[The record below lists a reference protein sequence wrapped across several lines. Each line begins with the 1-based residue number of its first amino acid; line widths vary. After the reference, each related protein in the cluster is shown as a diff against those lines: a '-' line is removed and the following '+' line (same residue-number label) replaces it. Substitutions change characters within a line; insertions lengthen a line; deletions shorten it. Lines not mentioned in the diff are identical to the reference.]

1 MKYLLKN
8 TLVIMLLATN
18 NIFAQEILVDD
29 FTNQI
34 IHENFYEK
42 TDVFPIQKSGENFFI
57 IDDNEYLVSRNNSN
71 SEYAII
77 LESDIISNLFLKT
90 SFRLGPSK
98 NKEASIGVI
107 IKADIEF
114 NRAIILEI
122 NRKGEYRIKELS
134 NNKYIFLTGKT
145 RKNGWVRNKS
155 INKENLHNEIEVR
168 NKKNNLNFIINGNLI
183 STLELKR
190 FNKGYCGLLIGA
202 DTKARIKYYYLN
214 SNGNEKILEKKTKAN
229 NKIEQE
235 LIDDKKTFKNSEEI
249 NDIKNENRYLKES
262 LKSIEAIKLIN
273 SELEQGNIQLK
284 KINKESKT
292 KINDLENNINLK
304 DSEFD
309 KQLNIKTKKIQDVK
323 KSNSEIL
330 EKNNSLNLEITNIK
344 EEIKNLQDKLEKTSS
359 SLSISQEKLKGTNN
373 KLVDLN
379 ANYQKLLEKITSKNS
394 QIKSVNNDLKN
405 TKKSLETL
413 KNNNLNEKNLLIDN
427 KNNLEEKL
435 KETKKNL
442 VDINTNYQK
451 LLEKITSKNS
461 QIKSVNND
469 LKNTKKSL
477 ETLKNNNLNE
487 KNLLIDNKNKL
498 EIKLKNDIKKIVT
511 QKDVLVKTID
521 EFKKIIQTLKN
532 DIITLGNTINNNN
545 NAISASTKTIIN
557 LKEKNSKLLDSE
569 KINNKIILDQNL
581 KINTQENINNNLKEI
596 FVYKDFELNGI
607 KPSSLI
613 AEKVGFLKAQE
624 EIVEKDSI
632 YSIQLGVFT
641 TTVNIFNDIEDVF
654 MLPYNNSYK
663 YYCGEY
669 FNLTE
674 VNRRKNALI
683 VLGIKNIQTVKIL
696 K

>member
-134 NNKYIFLTGKT
+134 NDKYIFLTGKT

-190 FNKGYCGLLIGA
+190 FNKGYCGLLVGA

-498 EIKLKNDIKKIVT
+498 EIKLKKDIKKIVT

>member
-1 MKYLLKN
+1 
-8 TLVIMLLATN
+8 MLLATN

-98 NKEASIGVI
+98 NKEASIGII

-134 NNKYIFLTGKT
+134 NDKYIFLTGKT

-262 LKSIEAIKLIN
+262 LKSIQAIKLIN

-394 QIKSVNNDLKN
+394 QIN
-405 TKKSLETL
+405 
-413 KNNNLNEKNLLIDN
+413 
-427 KNNLEEKL
+427 
-435 KETKKNL
+435 
-442 VDINTNYQK
+442 
-451 LLEKITSKNS
+451 
-461 QIKSVNND
+461 SVNND

-498 EIKLKNDIKKIVT
+498 EIKLKKDIKKIIT

>member
-1 MKYLLKN
+1 
-8 TLVIMLLATN
+8 MLLATN

-249 NDIKNENRYLKES
+249 NDIKNENRYLNES
-262 LKSIEAIKLIN
+262 LESIEVIKLIN
-273 SELEQGNIQLK
+273 SELEQGNIELK
-284 KINKESKT
+284 KINKESKA

-427 KNNLEEKL
+427 KNNLQEEL

-442 VDINTNYQK
+442 VNINTNYQK

-498 EIKLKNDIKKIVT
+498 EIKLKKDIKKIIT

>member
-134 NNKYIFLTGKT
+134 NDKYIFLTGKT

-183 STLELKR
+183 SSLELKR

-273 SELEQGNIQLK
+273 SELEQGNIELK
-284 KINKESKT
+284 KINKESKA

-344 EEIKNLQDKLEKTSS
+344 EEIKNLQDKIEKTSS

-394 QIKSVNNDLKN
+394 KIKSVNNDLKN

-427 KNNLEEKL
+427 KNNLKEKL

-461 QIKSVNND
+461 QINSVNND

-498 EIKLKNDIKKIVT
+498 EIKLKNDIKKIIT

-569 KINNKIILDQNL
+569 KINNKIMLDQNL

>member
-134 NNKYIFLTGKT
+134 NDKYIFLTGKT

-190 FNKGYCGLLIGA
+190 FNKGYCGLLVGA

-273 SELEQGNIQLK
+273 SELEKGNIQLK

-427 KNNLEEKL
+427 KNNLQEKL

-442 VDINTNYQK
+442 VDLNANYQK

-498 EIKLKNDIKKIVT
+498 EIKLKKDIKKIIT

-581 KINTQENINNNLKEI
+581 KINIQENINNNLKEI

>member
-98 NKEASIGVI
+98 NKEASIGII

-134 NNKYIFLTGKT
+134 NDKYIFLTGKT

-214 SNGNEKILEKKTKAN
+214 SNGNEKILEKKTIAN

-394 QIKSVNNDLKN
+394 QIN
-405 TKKSLETL
+405 
-413 KNNNLNEKNLLIDN
+413 
-427 KNNLEEKL
+427 
-435 KETKKNL
+435 
-442 VDINTNYQK
+442 
-451 LLEKITSKNS
+451 
-461 QIKSVNND
+461 SVNND

-498 EIKLKNDIKKIVT
+498 EIKLKKDIKKIIT

>member
-134 NNKYIFLTGKT
+134 NDKYIFLTGKT

-183 STLELKR
+183 SSLELKR

-235 LIDDKKTFKNSEEI
+235 LINDKKTFKNSEEI

-273 SELEQGNIQLK
+273 SELEQGNIELK

-344 EEIKNLQDKLEKTSS
+344 EEIKNLQDKIEKTSS

-427 KNNLEEKL
+427 KN
-435 KETKKNL
+435 
-442 VDINTNYQK
+442 
-451 LLEKITSKNS
+451 
-461 QIKSVNND
+461 
-469 LKNTKKSL
+469 
-477 ETLKNNNLNE
+477 
-487 KNLLIDNKNKL
+487 KL
-498 EIKLKNDIKKIVT
+498 EIKLKNDIKKIIT

>member
-98 NKEASIGVI
+98 NKEASIGII

-134 NNKYIFLTGKT
+134 NDKYIFLTGKT

-498 EIKLKNDIKKIVT
+498 EIKLKKDIKKIIT

>member
-134 NNKYIFLTGKT
+134 NDKYIFLTGKT

-344 EEIKNLQDKLEKTSS
+344 EEIKNLQDKIEKTSS

-498 EIKLKNDIKKIVT
+498 EIKLKKDIKKIIT

>member
-134 NNKYIFLTGKT
+134 NDKYIFLTGKT

-190 FNKGYCGLLIGA
+190 FNKGYCGLLVGA

-235 LIDDKKTFKNSEEI
+235 FIDDKKTFKNSEEI

-273 SELEQGNIQLK
+273 SELEKGNIQLK

-344 EEIKNLQDKLEKTSS
+344 EEIKNLQYKIEKTSS

-413 KNNNLNEKNLLIDN
+413 KNNNLNEKNLLIDS
-427 KNNLEEKL
+427 KINLEEKL

-461 QIKSVNND
+461 QINSVNND

-498 EIKLKNDIKKIVT
+498 EIKLKKDIKKIIT

>member
-1 MKYLLKN
+1 
-8 TLVIMLLATN
+8 MLLATN

-122 NRKGEYRIKELS
+122 NRKGQYRIKELS
-134 NNKYIFLTGKT
+134 NDKYIFLTGKT

-183 STLELKR
+183 SSLELKR

-344 EEIKNLQDKLEKTSS
+344 EEIKNLQDKIEKTSS

-394 QIKSVNNDLKN
+394 KIKSVNNDLKN

-498 EIKLKNDIKKIVT
+498 EIKLKKDIKKIIT

>member
-1 MKYLLKN
+1 
-8 TLVIMLLATN
+8 MLLATN

-98 NKEASIGVI
+98 NKEASIGII

-134 NNKYIFLTGKT
+134 NDKYIFLTGKT

-190 FNKGYCGLLIGA
+190 FNKGYCGLLVGA

-273 SELEQGNIQLK
+273 SELEKGNIQLK

-379 ANYQKLLEKITSKNS
+379 A
-394 QIKSVNNDLKN
+394 
-405 TKKSLETL
+405 
-413 KNNNLNEKNLLIDN
+413 
-427 KNNLEEKL
+427 
-435 KETKKNL
+435 
-442 VDINTNYQK
+442 NYQK

-624 EIVEKDSI
+624 AIVEKDSI

>member
-1 MKYLLKN
+1 
-8 TLVIMLLATN
+8 MLLATN

-134 NNKYIFLTGKT
+134 NDKYIFLTGKT

-344 EEIKNLQDKLEKTSS
+344 EEIKNLQDKLEKKSS

-394 QIKSVNNDLKN
+394 QINSVNNDLKN

-413 KNNNLNEKNLLIDN
+413 KK
-427 KNNLEEKL
+427 
-435 KETKKNL
+435 
-442 VDINTNYQK
+442 
-451 LLEKITSKNS
+451 
-461 QIKSVNND
+461 
-469 LKNTKKSL
+469 
-477 ETLKNNNLNE
+477 NNLNE

-498 EIKLKNDIKKIVT
+498 EIKLKKDIKKIIT

-545 NAISASTKTIIN
+545 NAISSSTKTIIN

>member
-1 MKYLLKN
+1 
-8 TLVIMLLATN
+8 MLLATN

-134 NNKYIFLTGKT
+134 NDKYIFLTGKT

-183 STLELKR
+183 SSLELKR

-273 SELEQGNIQLK
+273 SELEQGNIELK

-344 EEIKNLQDKLEKTSS
+344 EEIKNLQDKIEKTSS

-427 KNNLEEKL
+427 KN
-435 KETKKNL
+435 
-442 VDINTNYQK
+442 
-451 LLEKITSKNS
+451 
-461 QIKSVNND
+461 
-469 LKNTKKSL
+469 
-477 ETLKNNNLNE
+477 
-487 KNLLIDNKNKL
+487 KL
-498 EIKLKNDIKKIVT
+498 EIKLKKDIKKIIT

>member
-1 MKYLLKN
+1 
-8 TLVIMLLATN
+8 MLLATN

-134 NNKYIFLTGKT
+134 NDKYIFLTGKT

-394 QIKSVNNDLKN
+394 QIN
-405 TKKSLETL
+405 
-413 KNNNLNEKNLLIDN
+413 
-427 KNNLEEKL
+427 
-435 KETKKNL
+435 
-442 VDINTNYQK
+442 
-451 LLEKITSKNS
+451 
-461 QIKSVNND
+461 SVNND

-498 EIKLKNDIKKIVT
+498 EIKLKKDIKKIIT

>member
-190 FNKGYCGLLIGA
+190 FNKGYCGLLVGA

-273 SELEQGNIQLK
+273 SELEKGNIQLK

-427 KNNLEEKL
+427 KN
-435 KETKKNL
+435 
-442 VDINTNYQK
+442 
-451 LLEKITSKNS
+451 
-461 QIKSVNND
+461 
-469 LKNTKKSL
+469 
-477 ETLKNNNLNE
+477 
-487 KNLLIDNKNKL
+487 KL
-498 EIKLKNDIKKIVT
+498 EIKLKKDIKKIIT

>member
-134 NNKYIFLTGKT
+134 NDKYIFLTGKT

-183 STLELKR
+183 SSLELKR

-273 SELEQGNIQLK
+273 SELEQGNIELK

-344 EEIKNLQDKLEKTSS
+344 EEIKNLQDKIEKTSS

-427 KNNLEEKL
+427 KNNLEEEL

>member
-1 MKYLLKN
+1 
-8 TLVIMLLATN
+8 MLLATN

-134 NNKYIFLTGKT
+134 NDKYIFLTGKT

-273 SELEQGNIQLK
+273 SELEKGNIQLK

-344 EEIKNLQDKLEKTSS
+344 EEIKNLQDKIEKTSS

-379 ANYQKLLEKITSKNS
+379 A
-394 QIKSVNNDLKN
+394 
-405 TKKSLETL
+405 
-413 KNNNLNEKNLLIDN
+413 
-427 KNNLEEKL
+427 
-435 KETKKNL
+435 
-442 VDINTNYQK
+442 NYQK

>member
-98 NKEASIGVI
+98 NKEASIGII

-134 NNKYIFLTGKT
+134 NDKYIFLTGKT

-427 KNNLEEKL
+427 KN
-435 KETKKNL
+435 
-442 VDINTNYQK
+442 
-451 LLEKITSKNS
+451 
-461 QIKSVNND
+461 
-469 LKNTKKSL
+469 
-477 ETLKNNNLNE
+477 
-487 KNLLIDNKNKL
+487 KL
-498 EIKLKNDIKKIVT
+498 EIKLKKDIKKIIT

>member
-134 NNKYIFLTGKT
+134 NDKYIFLTGKT

-273 SELEQGNIQLK
+273 SELEQGNIELK

-344 EEIKNLQDKLEKTSS
+344 EEIKNLQDKIEKTSS

-394 QIKSVNNDLKN
+394 K
-405 TKKSLETL
+405 
-413 KNNNLNEKNLLIDN
+413 
-427 KNNLEEKL
+427 
-435 KETKKNL
+435 
-442 VDINTNYQK
+442 
-451 LLEKITSKNS
+451 
-461 QIKSVNND
+461 IKSVNND

-498 EIKLKNDIKKIVT
+498 EIKLKKDIKKIVT

-569 KINNKIILDQNL
+569 KINNKIMLDQNL

>member
-98 NKEASIGVI
+98 NKEASIGII

-134 NNKYIFLTGKT
+134 NDKYIFLTGKT

-394 QIKSVNNDLKN
+394 QINSVNNDLKN

-461 QIKSVNND
+461 QINSVNND

-498 EIKLKNDIKKIVT
+498 EIKLKKDIKKIIT

>member
-1 MKYLLKN
+1 
-8 TLVIMLLATN
+8 MLLATN

-273 SELEQGNIQLK
+273 SELEKGNIQLK

-394 QIKSVNNDLKN
+394 QIN
-405 TKKSLETL
+405 
-413 KNNNLNEKNLLIDN
+413 
-427 KNNLEEKL
+427 
-435 KETKKNL
+435 
-442 VDINTNYQK
+442 
-451 LLEKITSKNS
+451 
-461 QIKSVNND
+461 SVNND

-498 EIKLKNDIKKIVT
+498 EIKLKKDIKKIIT

-581 KINTQENINNNLKEI
+581 KINIQENINNNLKEI

>member
-98 NKEASIGVI
+98 NKEASIGII

-134 NNKYIFLTGKT
+134 NDKYIFLTGKT

-394 QIKSVNNDLKN
+394 QINSVNNDLKN

-498 EIKLKNDIKKIVT
+498 EIKLKKDIKKIVT

>member
-98 NKEASIGVI
+98 NKEASIGII

-134 NNKYIFLTGKT
+134 NDKYIFLTGKT

-183 STLELKR
+183 SSLELKR

-394 QIKSVNNDLKN
+394 QINSVNNDLKN

-498 EIKLKNDIKKIVT
+498 EIKLKKDIKKIIT
-511 QKDVLVKTID
+511 QKDFLVKTID